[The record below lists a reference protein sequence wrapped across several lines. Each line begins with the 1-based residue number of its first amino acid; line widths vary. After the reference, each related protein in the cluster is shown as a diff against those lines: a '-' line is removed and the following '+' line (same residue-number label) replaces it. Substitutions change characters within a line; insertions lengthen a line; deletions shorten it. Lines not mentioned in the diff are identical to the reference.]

1 MKLGE
6 NELSPKPE
14 CNPSEIGEAITAILT
29 RKVLCHIAQWSPYHK
44 LTLVCEASSLRG
56 SR

>member
-1 MKLGE
+1 MKPGE
-6 NELSPKPE
+6 NGLRPKYE
-14 CNPSEIGEAITAILT
+14 CDAGETAEAITARLT
-29 RKVLCHIAQWSPYHK
+29 RKVLKVGQWCPYHK